1 VNISPSKV
9 MVLPNQPVLGPNVAI
24 SIVTPS
30 TPLLPLRGDADTMA
44 DPLSAARQPKA
55 AQPLFSLQQ
64 S

>member
-1 VNISPSKV
+1 
-9 MVLPNQPVLGPNVAI
+9 VLGPNVAI